1 MNNPFKFINLI
12 VCCFIAGIPKGRA
25 AHRGAV
31 SKRDN
36 INDTYEYTGVG
47 QDWNQIRSLGGVI
60 DNNINAAGG
69 VVPQL
74 KIINDVAIAYDQ
86 LGEKRVS

>member
-1 MNNPFKFINLI
+1 MT
-12 VCCFIAGIPKGRA
+12 GIPKGRA
-25 AHRGAV
+25 ACRDAV
-31 SKRDN
+31 SKRDK

-69 VVPQL
+69 VVPQM
-74 KIINDVAIAYDQ
+74 KIVNDIAIAYDQ